1 MNKILE
7 SVGNPIAASSD
18 RQKMKGRLKSIAAAT
33 LIPLILIATG
43 VNLPS
48 KAIAIPTIQTATT
61 KQIERGSW
69 RIYERYYRDS
79 YERAIN
85 SRIIRRPSRVN
96 HENRALQL
104 AYNALERGRREE
116 AALRF
121 AQALVTIENKDGTRA
136 AAFFERRLNRVLR
149 AEWGDS
155 LNNLPLFN
163 RIFPVQPR
171 YNILYKNG
179 YERAI
184 ARGIIRRPSRVSS
197 IDRAIDLAYTA
208 MERENHSEAA
218 RRIAQAL
225 VMIEERHGTRAA
237 VNFDRQLND
246 EITEN
251 YGIGLREYLP
261 LLEIILPSDEYNDG

>member
-104 AYNALERGRREE
+104 AYNALERGRRDE